1 MNDHCEMCGKPE
13 NFPEDT
19 KSELRPYGPGGSAIC
34 FRCAFSDDAS
44 AEQAKANFLALS
56 DATHAIGEPVVI
68 ATCTPTLGHRC
79 GNCHRCS

>member
-34 FRCAFSDDAS
+34 FRCAFADTDS
-44 AEQAKANFLALS
+44 AARAKAAFLTLS
-56 DATHAIGEPVVI
+56 DATRAVGDPVI
-68 ATCTPTLGHRC
+68 IRANKR
-79 GNCHRCS
+79 NKEAK